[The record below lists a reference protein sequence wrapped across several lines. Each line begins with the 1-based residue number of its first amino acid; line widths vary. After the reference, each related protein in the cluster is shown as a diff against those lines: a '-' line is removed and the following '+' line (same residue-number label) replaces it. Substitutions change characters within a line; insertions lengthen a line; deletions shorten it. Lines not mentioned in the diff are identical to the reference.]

1 MQEPY
6 WWYVLFVKANSEKSV
21 VNDISNFAIANKIQ
35 CEFEAFVPESEH
47 YFRSKKNREIGKQYA
62 KRPLFPGYV
71 FIETNLPSQ
80 EFIEKFAQ
88 YIYNSEDVIKLLRYG
103 NSDQIALSEEE
114 RQRFEYLFKGKRY
127 LEHSQG
133 YIEGDKVIVTF
144 GPLVGHEG
152 SIKHIN
158 RHNRI
163 AIIEFEMFGKSMTV
177 KVALEIIKRIP

>member
-21 VNDISNFAIANKIQ
+21 INDISNFAIANKIRG
-35 CEFEAFVPESEH
+35 EFEAFVPESEH
-47 YFRSKKNREIGKQYA
+47 YFRSKKNREAGKHYA

-71 FIETNLPSQ
+71 FIETNLPAQ
-80 EFIEKFAQ
+80 EFIENFAQ

-103 NSDQIALSEEE
+103 NSDKIALSDEE
-114 RQRFEYLFKGKRY
+114 RQRFEFLFKGKRY

-158 RHNRI
+158 RHNRL
-163 AIIEFEMFGKSMTV
+163 AIIEFEMFGKLMTV
-177 KVALEIIKRIP
+177 KVALEIIKRVP

>member
-6 WWYVLFVKANSEKSV
+6 WWYVLFVKANTEKRV
-21 VNDISNFAIANKIQ
+21 VGDISNYVKANKIS

-47 YFRSKKNREIGKQYA
+47 YFRSKKNREMGRQYA

-71 FIETNLPSQ
+71 FIETSLSQ
-80 EFIEKFAQ
+80 DEFIEYCAQ
-88 YIYNSEDVIKLLRYG
+88 YIYSSQDIIKLLRYG
-103 NSDQIALSEEE
+103 DSDQIALSNDE
-114 RQRFEYLFKGKRY
+114 RERFEYLFKGKRY

-133 YIEGDKVIVTF
+133 YIEGDKVIVTY

-158 RHNRI
+158 RHNRL
-163 AIIEFEMFGKSMTV
+163 ALIEFEMFGKLMSV
-177 KVALEIIKRIP
+177 KVALEIIKRIN